1 MNNPPIN
8 ETIFVASAGTGKTST
23 LMNLLTE
30 VLDKETS
37 PKDICFTTF
46 SKVGAQE
53 AIDRALVKNPSYHIS
68 DFTGFSTLHALCY
81 RRIPRRQM
89 LSYQDYKLLGELSG
103 YPISGS
109 AAYSNK
115 DGMSYNSNAGDIILT
130 YDSLRRNLKASSEDI
145 LSSQLNARVTPE
157 ELDEFTK
164 FYKQFRAQKNKY
176 DFTDQLEK
184 YIEQDIRPYFEYV
197 FVDEAQDLSPLQWDV
212 IDFISK
218 DAKEVFVA
226 GDDKQSI
233 FKFAGGD
240 PSSLINRQGN
250 RVVLDTSYRLP
261 QPVLKYAE
269 RIAEDIK
276 EKQAYTVQSNKEQ
289 GSVQHIHSIDDVDFS
304 EGTWFLLCRN
314 KAMVEIFECE
324 LMRIKQLF
332 VSNSPNSLF
341 SEKQIQNILIWEQL
355 RKGYKFKAHKL
366 KVLYNDYLPTGTAVA
381 RGSKKLI
388 NSMPDSE
395 LFDKDDLKN
404 SFGLR
409 TTDKWDKVF
418 KLPDITKEVLLK
430 AESEDKLD
438 KSANI
443 EISTI
448 HATKGREADNVII
461 LPDMTYTTYKGMLKD
476 PDNEHRV
483 FYVAATRARQNL
495 YIHTPVTDKFY
506 NMPR

>member
-1 MNNPPIN
+1 MNNPHTN

-23 LMNLLTE
+23 LMDLLTQ
-30 VLDKETS
+30 VLDKETP

-46 SKVGAQE
+46 SKTGAQE
-53 AIDRALVKNPSYHIS
+53 AIDRALTKNPDYNIS

-81 RRIPRRQM
+81 RRIPRKQM
-89 LSYQDYKLLGELSG
+89 LSYQDYRLLGELSG
-103 YPISGS
+103 YHISGS
-109 AAYSNK
+109 AGYSNK
-115 DGMSYNSNAGDIILT
+115 DGMSYNNNAGDVVLT
-130 YDSLRRNLKASSEDI
+130 YDSLKRNLKASSEDV
-145 LSSQLNARVTPE
+145 LSTQLNARITPD
-157 ELDEFTK
+157 ELDKFSE
-164 FYKQFRAQKNKY
+164 FYKQFRNQKGKY

-184 YIEQDIRPYFEYV
+184 YLEQAIRPYFQYV

-218 DAKEVFVA
+218 DAEEVFVA

-261 QPVLKYAE
+261 QPVLNYAE
-269 RIAEDIK
+269 RVADQIE
-276 EKQAYTVQSNKEQ
+276 EKQTYTVQSHKEQ
-289 GSVQHIHSIDDVDFS
+289 GSVQQIHSIDDVDFS
-304 EGTWFLLCRN
+304 QGTWFLLCRN
-314 KAMVEIFECE
+314 KAMIEILECE

-341 SEKQIQNILIWEQL
+341 NEKQIENILMWEQL
-355 RKGYKFKAHKL
+355 RKGYKYKAHKL
-366 KVLYNDYLPTGTAVA
+366 KVLYNDFLPTGAALA
-381 RGSKKLI
+381 RGAKKLM
-388 NSMPDSE
+388 NSMPDAE
-395 LFDKDDLKN
+395 MFDKDDLKN
-404 SFGLR
+404 TFGLR

-430 AESEDKLD
+430 AEADGKLD
-438 KSANI
+438 KSKDI

-483 FYVAATRARQNL
+483 FYVACTRAKQNL

-506 NMPR
+506 QLPR